1 MWFPMWFSKATV
13 TRPAPRRPAGDPTAT
28 PKIIFFFIFFAP
40 VCEAQTGNGA
50 NMRKKGQLSLSI

>member
-13 TRPAPRRPAGDPTAT
+13 TRPAPPATRRDPPAPN
-28 PKIIFFFIFFAP
+28 PKDHFFLSFLLLF
-40 VCEAQTGNGA
+40 VRHKQDGA